1 MKLHRRELL
10 TLAAGAA
17 ALPAASRIARA
28 QAYPARPVRILVGY
42 GAGSTPDIYARVV
55 ADWLTQRL
63 GQTFVVENKP
73 GAATN
78 LAAEAVV
85 RADPDGYTLL
95 LVASPNFIN
104 ANLYNDL
111 NFNFIRDIA
120 PVASIARAPFVM
132 VVTPSFPAK
141 TVAEFIAYAKAN
153 PGKINMASGGT
164 GTLTH
169 FAGELFKMLAGVDM
183 VHVPYRTDALAL
195 TDMIAGRADVIFD
208 PVATSIEH
216 IRAERLRAMAVT
228 TATPLDILPGIPTIG
243 ESVPGYEVSGW
254 AGIGAPKATSAPIID
269 ALNAAVNAG
278 LADPTMKQ
286 RLLAIGALPIA
297 LSPADYGKVFVTE
310 TDKWAKV
317 IKFAGIKP
325 G

>member
-1 MKLHRRELL
+1 MKLHRRKLL
-10 TLAAGAA
+10 YLTAGAA
-17 ALPAASRIARA
+17 ALTAASRIASA
-28 QAYPARPVRILVGY
+28 QVYPARPVHILVGY
-42 GAGSTPDIYARVV
+42 GPGSTPDIYARVV
-55 ADWLTQRL
+55 AEWLSQRL
-63 GQTFVVENKP
+63 GQTFVVENKA

-104 ANLYNDL
+104 TTLYDNL

-141 TVAEFIAYAKAN
+141 TVPEFIAYAKAN

-183 VHVPYRTDALAL
+183 VHVPYHTDALAL

-208 PVATSIEH
+208 PVTTSIEH
-216 IRAERLRAMAVT
+216 IRAGRLRAMAVT
-228 TATPLDILPGIPTIG
+228 TATPLDMLPDVPPIG
-243 ESVPGYEVSGW
+243 EFVPGYEVNGW
-254 AGIGAPKATSAPIID
+254 AGIGAPKATPAAIVD

-278 LADPTMKQ
+278 LTDPTMKA
-286 RLLAIGALPIA
+286 RVLAIGALPIS

-317 IKFAGIKP
+317 IKFAGIKAE
-325 G
+325 

>member
-1 MKLHRRELL
+1 MKLHRRKLL
-10 TLAAGAA
+10 YLAAGAA
-17 ALPAASRIARA
+17 ALPAASRIASA
-28 QAYPARPVRILVGY
+28 QAYPARPVHILVGY

-55 ADWLTQRL
+55 ADWLSQRL

-104 ANLYNDL
+104 ATLYDNL

-132 VVTPSFPAK
+132 VVTPTFPAK
-141 TVAEFIAYAKAN
+141 TVPEFIAYAKAN

-216 IRAERLRAMAVT
+216 IRAGRLRAMAVT
-228 TATPLDILPGIPTIG
+228 TATPLDMLPEVPPIG
-243 ESVPGYEVSGW
+243 ASVPGYEVSGW
-254 AGIGAPKATSAPIID
+254 AGIGAPKATPAAIVD

-297 LSPADYGKVFVTE
+297 LSPADYGKVFASETE
-310 TDKWAKV
+310 KWAKV

-325 G
+325 D

>member
-1 MKLHRRELL
+1 MKLHRRKLL
-10 TLAAGAA
+10 YLTAAAA

-95 LVASPNFIN
+95 LAAAPNFIN
-104 ANLYNDL
+104 ATLYDNL

-132 VVTPSFPAK
+132 VVTPSFPAR
-141 TVAEFIAYAKAN
+141 TVAEFVAYAKAN

-208 PVATSIEH
+208 PVATCLEH
-216 IRAERLRAMAVT
+216 IKAGRLRAMAVT
-228 TATPLDILPGIPTIG
+228 TAMPLDILPDVPTIAA
-243 ESVPGYEVSGW
+243 SVPGYEVSGW
-254 AGIGAPKATSAPIID
+254 AGIGAPKATPGAIVD

-278 LADPTMKQ
+278 LADPATKQ

-325 G
+325 E